1 MTGTPSTSAPVTTGL
16 RLAVVEDDDEL
27 RERILL
33 PALRTAG
40 FEALGFSSALDL
52 YREWMRAP
60 FALVL
65 LDVGLPDED
74 GVDIALHLRTLASSV
89 GIVICSAHGR
99 GTDRMRGLRAG
110 ADAYLV
116 KPLETDEVVETLRNL
131 ARRLSA
137 GDLSATAGSG
147 WSLAQ
152 RGWALVTPARTSIAL
167 SRNERAVMTVLAQC
181 PGETV
186 PREALAMHLTCDAAD
201 FDPHRL
207 EMLVYR
213 LRRKCEA
220 AGHPLA
226 LATVRGVGYRLDW

>member
-1 MTGTPSTSAPVTTGL
+1 
-16 RLAVVEDDDEL
+16 VEDDEEL

-33 PALRTAG
+33 PALRAAG
-40 FEALGFSSALDL
+40 FEAFGFSSALDL

-65 LDVGLPDED
+65 LDVGLPGED
-74 GVDIALHLRTLASSV
+74 GVDITMHLRTFTSSV

-116 KPLETDEVVETLRNL
+116 KPLEVDEVVETLRNL
-131 ARRLSA
+131 ARRLSGA
-137 GDLSATAGSG
+137 DTRPAASG
-147 WSLAQ
+147 WSLGQ
-152 RGWALVTPARTSIAL
+152 RGWALVTPAGTAIGL
-167 SRNERAVMTVLAQC
+167 SRNEREVMTVLAQSA
-181 PGETV
+181 GQTV
-186 PREALAMHLTCDAAD
+186 PRDVLAMCLTCDTAG

>member
-1 MTGTPSTSAPVTTGL
+1 MAGTPSTPVPGIPAL

-74 GVDIALHLRTLASSV
+74 GVEIARHLRTLTDSV
-89 GIVICSAHGR
+89 GIVMCSAHGR
-99 GTDRMRGLRAG
+99 GADRMRGLRAG

-116 KPLETDEVVETLRNL
+116 KPLDVDEIVETLRNL
-131 ARRLSA
+131 ARRLSGA
-137 GDLSATAGSG
+137 DTPAAPASG
-147 WSLAQ
+147 WSLGQ
-152 RGWALVTPARTSIAL
+152 RGWALVTPAGTSIAL
-167 SRNERAVMTVLAQC
+167 SRNEREVMTVLAQST
-181 PGETV
+181 GETV
-186 PREALAMHLTCDAAD
+186 PREALVMRLGCDTAD